1 MWCNDCR
8 DNVVIQ
14 CVIRAAIQRTKR
26 AFILTFCCVSGAL
39 WWWLIYS
46 LLPLSDLKPFIQ
58 TFLCVKERESF
69 LHQWASLWKT
79 GPEFCIYTFQLHW
92 FLLLSLNHF
101 LFSFPFFK
109 PLFFSCFLI
118 FCFSA
123 FSFSSSCRFSS
134 FFLFSFCFYSF
145 ISFFYLFLCLLHLL
159 FSFFSASCSS
169 SHSSPFLF
177 SFHYHLFFFS
187 VCFLYLSLSSH
198 PSYFFSF
205 GCYLQGSPHQLI
217 CICLT
222 LVLTPPPPSPST
234 TSIYLL
240 LDLYLFHPPCG
251 SISICQSI
259 VPCHY

>member
-177 SFHYHLFFFS
+177 SFHYHLFFFLSASCIFLCLVIHPTFSHLVATFRVHHTSSSAS
-187 VCFLYLSLSSH
+187 V
-198 PSYFFSF
+198 
-205 GCYLQGSPHQLI
+205 SP
-217 CICLT
+217 
-222 LVLTPPPPSPST
+222 
-234 TSIYLL
+234 
-240 LDLYLFHPPCG
+240 LF
-251 SISICQSI
+251 
-259 VPCHY
+259 